1 MKALGD
7 TMTAKSADVDGNGVN
22 VGEVIQLK
30 KPFSRLT
37 IFSLT
42 VVLMSTWEA
51 LSSTMSSG
59 LVSGGPVSLVYGF
72 LRSSQLS
79 PTVLNKSDQL
89 VVAIVGSMATAAS
102 LGEMVSIYPTAGGQY
117 HFIAKFAPKNWQ
129 NILSWFVGW
138 IGTFGWVS
146 FTASAPYLA
155 AGMTQGLVVLTCETY
170 QPQRWHLSMIYWA
183 LVGLATALNLW
194 GSRLFSLVETASLI
208 IHLMGFVVVLIV
220 MWVCVPAKHDASFV
234 FTTFLNST
242 GWPSNGLAWCLG
254 MLSSCYVL
262 AGYDGAIHLC
272 EEMANPETAV
282 PYCML
287 GSLAIND
294 ILGFIFLLTILF
306 CMGDMESALET
317 PTSYPIIE
325 IFRSVT
331 GSLAGSCALTAVLI
345 IAAWLGTIALLAS
358 TARMVLSLA
367 RDRALPFSGYLSQL
381 DARTDLPKR
390 AITTTSCLLILFGL
404 INIAS
409 TTAFNAILSLAV
421 LGLHISYLVPIVFFL
436 WHRLVAP
443 HNLNYGPWKLGRAGI
458 AINVTAIIYLLFTS
472 IFMVLPFY
480 QPVTPS
486 NMNYASLIFG
496 FVWLMSVVFWLV
508 RGRKEYKG
516 PAGL

>member
-1 MKALGD
+1 MKNPKD
-7 TMTAKSADVDGNGVN
+7 TMAAKSADIDENGLSM
-22 VGEVIQLK
+22 GEVIPIK

-37 IFSLT
+37 IFALT

-59 LVSGGPVSLVYGF
+59 LVSGGPVSLIYGF
-72 LRSSQLS
+72 LL
-79 PTVLNKSDQL
+79 
-89 VVAIVGSMATAAS
+89 AIVGSMATAAS
-102 LGEMVSIYPTAGGQY
+102 LGEMVSMYPTAGGQY
-117 HFIAKFAPKNWQ
+117 HFIAKFAPNKWQ
-129 NILSWFVGW
+129 NILSWSLGW

-155 AGMTQGLVVLTCETY
+155 AGMIQGLVVLTCETY

-183 LVGLATALNLW
+183 LVGLSTALNIW

-208 IHLMGFVVVLIV
+208 IHLVGFLVVLIV
-220 MWVCVPAKHDASFV
+220 MWVCVPIKHDASFV

-242 GWPSNGLAWCLG
+242 GWPSNGLSWCLG

-294 ILGFIFLLTILF
+294 ILGFVFLLTILF
-306 CMGDMESALET
+306 CMGDMESALQT
-317 PTSYPIIE
+317 PTDYPIIE

-331 GSLAGSCALTAVLI
+331 RSLAGSCALTAVLI

-367 RDRALPFSGYLSQL
+367 RDRALPFSTYLSQL
-381 DARTDLPKR
+381 DSRTDLPKR
-390 AITTTSCLLILFGL
+390 AIITTSCLLILFGL

-436 WHRLVAP
+436 WRRLSAP
-443 HNLNYGPWKLGRAGI
+443 HSVSYGPWRLGRAGI
-458 AINVTAIIYLLFTS
+458 AINVVAIMYLLFTS
-472 IFMVLPFY
+472 IFMVFPSY

-496 FVWLMSVVFWLV
+496 FVCLMSTVFWLV
-508 RGRKEYKG
+508 RGRKEYDG
-516 PAGL
+516 PVVAVNL